1 MNSRYH
7 LKWSE
12 PFQALSHVQG
22 MMQNLNTLQRGSIG
36 HVGNLQYTSDCYLFV
51 YFWHRTCK
59 KTMALLLLCFC
70 VIIGDILA
78 TLITFRLEQ
87 THCFVVSLCVCVC
100 WCLFSIFHA
109 FGKSTPIFPRY
120 WAKSETC
127 HTRHFH
133 VPPPFRSQC
142 WNSESPSFPLLF
154 VLSCQSN
161 HTFVDKAFL
170 YFRNVPQTWTNILPS
185 LKLT

>member
-1 MNSRYH
+1 MIRVIPSSLTCSGDDAKFEH
-7 LKWSE
+7 SWL
-12 PFQALSHVQG
+12 
-22 MMQNLNTLQRGSIG
+22 RGSIG

-51 YFWHRTCK
+51 YFWHDTS
-59 KTMALLLLCFC
+59 AAIFLCNHWWHSCNSHHLQTGTNPLFC
-70 VIIGDILA
+70 RFL
-78 TLITFRLEQ
+78 
-87 THCFVVSLCVCVC
+87 VCVC

-127 HTRHFH
+127 HKRHFH

-142 WNSESPSFPLLF
+142 WNSGSPSFPLLF
-154 VLSCQSN
+154 VLSCQSK

-170 YFRNVPQTWTNILPS
+170 YFRNVLQTWTNILPS